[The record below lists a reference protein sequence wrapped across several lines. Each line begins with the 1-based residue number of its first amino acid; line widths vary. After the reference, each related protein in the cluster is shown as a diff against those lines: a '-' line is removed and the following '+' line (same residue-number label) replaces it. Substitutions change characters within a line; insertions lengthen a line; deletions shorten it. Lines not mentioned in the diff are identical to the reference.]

1 MAVKSDFA
9 NLPPE
14 EKRRLFYERLESGY
28 YNRKPQPLPIP
39 VAVVPVS
46 EKIAEAVKA
55 NPQSVRVSAR
65 GTDDIAIVEGP
76 RRDSMNVRVMIE
88 YVREVD
94 ADGRPVWS
102 SVVSDYDPLSRL

>member
-1 MAVKSDFA
+1 MAVNDFA

-14 EKRRLFYERLESGY
+14 EKRRLFYERIESGY

-46 EKIAEAVKA
+46 EKIAEAIAA

-65 GTDDIAIVEGP
+65 GTDGIAIVEGP
-76 RRDSMNVRVMIE
+76 RRDNANVRVMIE

-94 ADGRPVWS
+94 ADGRPVWDGA
-102 SVVSDYDPLSRL
+102 VSDYDPLSRL

>member
-1 MAVKSDFA
+1 MAVKSDLA

-28 YNRKPQPLPIP
+28 YNRKPQPVAVP

-46 EKIAEAVKA
+46 EKIAGAVKA
-55 NPQSVRVSAR
+55 NPQSVRISAR
-65 GTDDIAIVEGP
+65 GNDGLAIVEGP
-76 RRDSMNVRVMIE
+76 RSGNVRVMIE

-94 ADGRPVWS
+94 ADGRPVWPG
-102 SVVSDYDPLSRL
+102 VVSDYDPLSRL

>member
-1 MAVKSDFA
+1 MAVSDLA

-28 YNRKPQPLPIP
+28 YNRKPQPVAVP

-55 NPQSVRVSAR
+55 NPQSVRISAR

-76 RRDSMNVRVMIE
+76 RRDSTTVRVMVE

-94 ADGRPVWS
+94 ADGRPVWD